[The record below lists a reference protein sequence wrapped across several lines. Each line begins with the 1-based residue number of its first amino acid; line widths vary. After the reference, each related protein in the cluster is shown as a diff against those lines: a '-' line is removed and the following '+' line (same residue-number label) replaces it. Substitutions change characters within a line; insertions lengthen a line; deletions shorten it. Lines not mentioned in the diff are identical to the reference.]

1 MADNIFEDLVPR
13 DVPKAGKPAA
23 NLFADLIP
31 EQAPQE
37 SNIGAKGDMRADSR
51 PVTDVQGQFMRG
63 AIPFADEM
71 MAGMLTPVEMGVNA
85 VFGGP
90 TDPYEAYQQVRAFQN
105 AQEAA
110 TLEQKPIASAAAG
123 IGGALF
129 PAGAGLKLIKG
140 GRGALTTM
148 TGGTGLVGKS
158 VRGALAG
165 TAIGGAFGAGEGES
179 LEERAANASTGAQ
192 FGGIVGAAAPTAGKV
207 IGQGVRLVK
216 AAGRAATAPIRSL
229 ANKET
234 FAAQKVAEAAG
245 RDQLSMPRLERRLR
259 TAQGIK
265 SDAMLADVGGKN
277 MQGLLRAAGN
287 VPSEGREAL
296 TRGLAKRQDQQL
308 DRVREDIG
316 SAFGDP
322 KTFTQTV
329 EGLAG
334 SRKANAKPLF
344 DRAFA
349 TGTPWTVP
357 LQNILQRPI
366 MREFVSRAERAA
378 ANRGEQFKA
387 IFAQQLPNGKF
398 KFARVPD
405 TEALHRIKMEI
416 DNAIRGIKNRTET
429 SLGNV
434 ELRDLVK
441 LKQEFMG
448 TIQNGAYKRA
458 LNQFAGDSAAM
469 NAIDDG
475 FENGLAMEPEAIVAA
490 LKGLTKTEAD
500 LWRLG
505 FARKIVNQ
513 LRDSG
518 RAGTNRAEILYS
530 PKYLDRMRAA
540 FKDTATGKDFMR
552 KLNLERQMFRT
563 KNAVE
568 GNSTTAAQLAEGME
582 AGVEAENIRSA
593 ADIGQK
599 LLSGNLS
606 GALISWIGRAKNAA
620 TGLRPE
626 VADQIIRMLTSKD
639 PATVSRA
646 QALVLREMN
655 KLSRRQGTP
664 QRVEQ
669 GVTALGLGSI
679 PNLSPALSGGQ

>member
-13 DVPKAGKPAA
+13 DVPKAGKPAE
-23 NLFADLIP
+23 NMFADLIP

-37 SNIGAKGDMRADSR
+37 PNIGAKGFKKPGDRFDADLGTTTLQGSLLNFSDEILSGIEAPIDAAIGLATGDGPTNVAEAYDQALAYNRAKLEATREQR
-51 PVTDVQGQFMRG
+51 PGAALATEIGGSLLTGKLPAGLVLRGGNLASKAARG
-63 AIPFADEM
+63 A
-71 MAGMLTPVEMGVNA
+71 
-85 VFGGP
+85 
-90 TDPYEAYQQVRAFQN
+90 
-105 AQEAA
+105 
-110 TLEQKPIASAAAG
+110 
-123 IGGALF
+123 
-129 PAGAGLKLIKG
+129 
-140 GRGALTTM
+140 
-148 TGGTGLVGKS
+148 
-158 VRGALAG
+158 
-165 TAIGGAFGAGEGES
+165 AIGATYGGVAGFGAGEGVEDRLS
-179 LEERAANASTGAQ
+179 EASSGAVTGAV
-192 FGGIVGAAAPTAGKV
+192 VGTFAPVVGKAV
-207 IGQGVRLVK
+207 GQGVRLVK

-229 ANKET
+229 ANKES

-245 RDQLSMPRLERRLR
+245 RDQMTMPRLERRLR

-265 SDAMLADVGGKN
+265 PDAMLADVGGKN
-277 MQGLLRAAGN
+277 IGSLLRSAGN
-287 VPSEGREAL
+287 IPSEAREGL
-296 TRGLAKRQDQQL
+296 TRGLGKRQDQQL
-308 DRVREDIG
+308 NRIAADIG
-316 SAFGDP
+316 SAFGDT
-322 KTFTQTV
+322 KSFTSTV
-329 EGLAG
+329 ENLTL
-334 SRKANAKPLF
+334 SRKQNAKPLF
-344 DRAFA
+344 DQAFQ

-357 LQNILQRPI
+357 LQNVLQRPL
-366 MREFVSRAERAA
+366 MRQLVEKARVAA
-378 ANRGEQFKA
+378 ANRGEQFQA

-398 KFARVPD
+398 KFSRVPA
-405 TEALHRIKMEI
+405 TEDLHRVKMEI
-416 DNAIRGIKNRTET
+416 DNAINQLKKREET
-429 SLGNV
+429 GLTNV
-434 ELRDLVK
+434 NIRDLTI
-441 LKQEFMG
+441 LKQDFMRA
-448 TIQNGAYKRA
+448 IQNPAYKRA
-458 LNQFAGDSAAM
+458 LNQYAGDSAAV

-475 FENGLAMEPEAIVAA
+475 FEAGIKMEPDAIAQT
-490 LKGLTKTEAD
+490 LKGMTQAEAD

-655 KLSRRQGTP
+655 KLSRQQGAP
-664 QRVEQ
+664 QRVER
-669 GVTALGLGSI
+669 GVTTLGLGSI
-679 PNLSPALSGGQ
+679 PGLALSSGQ